1 MRYCSQCGSE
11 VQGGAQFCANC
22 GYNLTQST
30 SRPASG
36 PATRLVDQPGI
47 QAPLSRIGPLS
58 GPQKGALLV
67 LFIGGLL
74 GFIGLF
80 VNWSDGG
87 SSVGGY
93 LKHGF
98 GDNPMPWW
106 ASVIALGAIAG
117 VIVTVL
123 NIVSTV
129 RKSAFPPNGQLRLG
143 GILMAVCPLAAHVG
157 LMIWIVVEFQRAGAG
172 EVWALIWE
180 VDGPGIWISLT
191 GGILVIWAAWIGD
204 KVSSLKF

>member
-1 MRYCSQCGSE
+1 
-11 VQGGAQFCANC
+11 
-22 GYNLTQST
+22 
-30 SRPASG
+30 
-36 PATRLVDQPGI
+36 
-47 QAPLSRIGPLS
+47 
-58 GPQKGALLV
+58 LLV

-80 VNWSDGG
+80 VDWVDGG

-93 LKHGF
+93 LKDGF
-98 GDNPMPWW
+98 GDSPVPWW
-106 ASVIALGAIAG
+106 TSVIALGAIAG

-157 LMIWIVVEFQRAGAG
+157 LMIWIVVETPQYGGAG
-172 EVWALIWE
+172 DAWGLIWDF
-180 VDGPGIWISLT
+180 DGPGLWISLT

-204 KVSSLKF
+204 KVSSLKL